1 MEAGNTQDGQRQ
13 TYDVAIIGAGCA
25 GLTAGIYAGR
35 AKLKT
40 AIFEKQQPGGQ
51 AATTDEIA
59 NYPGFEHI
67 TGPELMERMA
77 AQAQSFGAELIT
89 ADVTKVNLK
98 TEPKTITAGEQ
109 VYHAHTVIIATGA
122 NPKKLGFEGE
132 ETFRGRG
139 VGYCATCDGFFFQGK
154 DIFVIGGGYSAAEE
168 ALYLTRFGKKVTVVV
183 RKDQFKCAQSIV
195 DKVMADPKIEVW
207 FNTELV
213 RAYGDSLLKG
223 AVFRN
228 NVTGEE
234 KVYEVSEEDG
244 IFGIFVFVGYTPD
257 TKLFTDQLTLDEYG
271 YIDTEE
277 NMRTELPGVFAAG
290 DVRKKQLRQ
299 LVTATSDGAIAAVGA
314 EKFLTEFQEK
324 NGTPVDELEEV
335 QKGRLNE
342 YPPDGKKDVP
352 YRRTTDP
359 DGGKNREPAG
369 TGLGHSENTKPG
381 HSSDTVTEHSGNTH
395 DKSGSTESKLLT
407 PQLREQVREIFSGLK
422 KSVEMIMI
430 ADPKNP
436 KSEEMETF
444 LKDFCS
450 LGSQLTLHV
459 YRLGENKEAEEK
471 IQFNRVLS
479 VALLDENGCYTGIK
493 FSGIPAGHEFNS
505 LVMAVCHASGL
516 EMSLSGDLRKR
527 IESIEKDVYIQIAVS
542 LSCHFCPEVVMAA
555 QQIAVLNPNVQ
566 AEMVD
571 IGCFP
576 DLRQQYNIMSVPAV
590 IINQS
595 AVTFGKKTVEE
606 LLEIIEK
613 TE

>member
-1 MEAGNTQDGQRQ
+1 MEAENTQDSQRQ

-35 AKLKT
+35 AKMKT
-40 AIFEKQQPGGQ
+40 VIFEKQQPGGQ

-77 AQAQSFGAELIT
+77 SQAQSFGAELIT

-98 TEPKTITAGEQ
+98 TEPKTVYTGEQ

-213 RAYGDSLLKG
+213 KAYGDSLLKG

-228 NVTGEE
+228 NVTGAE

-257 TKLFTDQLTLDEYG
+257 TKLFAAQLTLDEYG

-277 NMRTELPGVFAAG
+277 NMRTEIPGVFAAG

-299 LVTATSDGAIAAVGA
+299 LVTATSDGAVAAVGA
-314 EKFLTEFQEK
+314 EKYLTEFHEK
-324 NGTPVDELEEV
+324 NGTPVDELSEV
-335 QKGRLNE
+335 KKGRLNE
-342 YPPDGKKDVP
+342 YPPDGKPDIP
-352 YRRTTDP
+352 YRRMEDP
-359 DGGKNREPAG
+359 DEGKNRAPAG
-369 TGLGHSENTKPG
+369 TGISGDTKSEG
-381 HSSDTVTEHSGNTH
+381 
-395 DKSGSTESKLLT
+395 GSIESKLLT
-407 PQLREQVREIFSGLK
+407 PQLRDQVREIFSGLK
-422 KSVEMIMI
+422 KPVEMIMI

-444 LKDFCS
+444 LRDFCS

-471 IQFNRVLS
+471 IQFTRVLS
-479 VALLDENGCYTGIK
+479 VALLDENGCYTGVK

-505 LVMAVCHASGL
+505 LVMAVCHAAGK
-516 EMSLSGDLRKR
+516 EPPLSEELRKR
-527 IESIEKDVYIQIAVS
+527 IEAIEKDVYIQIAVS
-542 LSCHFCPEVVMAA
+542 LSCHFCPEVVMAS
-555 QQIAVLNPNVQ
+555 QQIAVLNPNIQ

-590 IINQS
+590 IVNQS
-595 AVTFGKKTVEE
+595 AVSFGKKTVEE
-606 LLEIIEK
+606 LVEMIEK
-613 TE
+613 NE